1 MCWRKLNADWTE
13 KPIRILFFEFFGGN
27 AKLFQF
33 VVQELPGNAE
43 VTGSQGD
50 IALSCLDDFVQQFGF
65 ASVLGPGQVDVA
77 LKLGTVT

>member
-43 VTGSQGD
+43 VTGS
-50 IALSCLDDFVQQFGF
+50 
-65 ASVLGPGQVDVA
+65 
-77 LKLGTVT
+77 